1 MSEALKKSNQTI
13 SRDSRNAPSSLALE
27 SGVMRSVSQ
36 DAPTVDLF
44 GQEVAPVRV
53 SQRRAKAK
61 GLKPLATSGLVGL
74 ASSAS
79 QDLQRSLES
88 RLIKQL
94 DSAGSTLF
102 KQTWKRRV
110 TPLGRRYLE

>member
-1 MSEALKKSNQTI
+1 MSEALKKLDQTI
-13 SRDSRNAPSSLALE
+13 SKDSRNATSLPALE
-27 SGVMRSVSQ
+27 SGVTRSDSQ
-36 DAPTVDLF
+36 AGPTLDLF
-44 GQEVAPVRV
+44 GQEVVPVQV
-53 SQRRAKAK
+53 SQPQAKAK
-61 GLKPLATSGLVGL
+61 GLKTLATSGLVGL

-88 RLIKQL
+88 RLIKRL

-110 TPLGRRYLE
+110 